1 MPLASTDPA
10 KASRMALRSMFLPVC
25 SLDLSVNLARD
36 ELGRKSK
43 AAGNSRAPE
52 LIDVIVFITVSSSSD
67 VKYRRTICQLW

>member
-10 KASRMALRSMFLPVC
+10 KASRMALRSMFLPVWVI
-25 SLDLSVNLARD
+25 DLSAKITEDD

-43 AAGNSRAPE
+43 AGNRRAPE
-52 LIDVIVFITVSSSSD
+52 FLDFFVFIAVSSSSD

>member
-10 KASRMALRSMFLPVC
+10 KASLMALRSMFLPVC

-43 AAGNSRAPE
+43 AAGNRAPE